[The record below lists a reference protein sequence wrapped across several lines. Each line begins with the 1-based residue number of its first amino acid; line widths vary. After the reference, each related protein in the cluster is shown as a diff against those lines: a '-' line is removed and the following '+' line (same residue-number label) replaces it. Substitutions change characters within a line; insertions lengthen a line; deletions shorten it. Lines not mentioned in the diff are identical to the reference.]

1 MPLAI
6 APFAFRRVND
16 SMTVPSSRVPKLL
29 RSTLASPLF
38 RLCVCAAGVAAR
50 KLPAKAIPTARI
62 EAVFRVRI
70 LSPPRRL
77 PPIDN
82 AFATVRCTTNRSAI
96 ALIGTPVPASAR
108 TAYLGS
114 LEVKKAREVSG
125 LQAVATGAL
134 RGTGDTRAPM
144 LSHLVG
150 YWMVGLP
157 LRYFLCYRIR
167 WGAIRT
173 LGRTVCRADPHR
185 RAWHRKVRALAR
197 GCRPLMPVWAIS
209 KHIADLQLLFIAAEH
224 LAHDSSQAA
233 PRERLCEQHL
243 VLL

>member
-1 MPLAI
+1 MTLAI

-96 ALIGTPVPASAR
+96 VLIGTPVPASAR

-185 RAWHRKVRALAR
+185 RAWHREV
-197 GCRPLMPVWAIS
+197 RPLPRGRRAPMPGWANS
-209 KHIADLQLLFIAAEH
+209 EHNSHFSLLFITPEDLPHASRPT
-224 LAHDSSQAA
+224 SS
-233 PRERLCEQHL
+233 PQHL
-243 VLL
+243 

>member
-1 MPLAI
+1 MTLAI

-16 SMTVPSSRVPKLL
+16 SVTVPSSRVPKLL
-29 RSTLASPLF
+29 RSTLASLLF

-70 LSPPRRL
+70 LSPPRRP

-82 AFATVRCTTNRSAI
+82 PSATLRCTTNRSAI

-108 TAYLGS
+108 TAYLRS

-134 RGTGDTRAPM
+134 RGTGDTRTPM

-157 LRYFLCYRIR
+157 LGYFLCYRLR
-167 WGAIRT
+167 WGAIGLWAGLCVALILIGLVL
-173 LGRTVCRADPHR
+173 LG
-185 RAWHRKVRALAR
+185 AWHRKVRALD
-197 GCRPLMPVWAIS
+197 CRRLMPV
-209 KHIADLQLLFIAAEH
+209 
-224 LAHDSSQAA
+224 
-233 PRERLCEQHL
+233 
-243 VLL
+243 